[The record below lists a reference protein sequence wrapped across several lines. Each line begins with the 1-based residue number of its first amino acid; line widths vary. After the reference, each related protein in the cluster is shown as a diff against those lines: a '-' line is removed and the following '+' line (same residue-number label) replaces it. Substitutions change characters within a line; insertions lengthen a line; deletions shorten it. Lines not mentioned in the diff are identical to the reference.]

1 MILSIIMLLF
11 GIIIVLDLSS
21 PENGHTSN
29 KVYIEYFTKMFLTSS
44 KAGLDYKNIYFM
56 YIQDTMYIK
65 NTKVSPNYLLI
76 KNHGSGVENFIN
88 MNVFKTI
95 VLKMATHRE
104 KQIYYPTLGIGV
116 FLVIASLWV
125 LFDYENAFMT
135 VISFILSAIIGFL
148 VSAILNVFLAYTV
161 GIRYNPRTRF
171 LTIDYKFTK
180 NWFSTIYKYLTAATG
195 LLLTLIITSSTEM
208 ESTVSNLYD
217 SLVQQGIVQA
227 SIFVA
232 LILFFIGIAVIY
244 FAYRKLYPQQ

>member
-1 MILSIIMLLF
+1 
-11 GIIIVLDLSS
+11 
-21 PENGHTSN
+21 
-29 KVYIEYFTKMFLTSS
+29 
-44 KAGLDYKNIYFM
+44 
-56 YIQDTMYIK
+56 
-65 NTKVSPNYLLI
+65 
-76 KNHGSGVENFIN
+76 
-88 MNVFKTI
+88 
-95 VLKMATHRE
+95 MATHRE
-104 KQIYYPTLGIGV
+104 KQIYYPMLGVGV

-148 VSAILNVFLAYTV
+148 ISAILNVFLAYTV

-180 NWFSTIYKYLTAATG
+180 NWFSTIYKYLTTATG

-208 ESTVSNLYD
+208 ESMVSNLYD

-244 FAYRKLYPQQ
+244 FAYRKLYPQ